1 MLDNF
6 QKDIFKVKVNMYGQ
20 MVIYIKEFI
29 KMEKD
34 KEWEYIKVIIYI

>member
-1 MLDNF
+1 
-6 QKDIFKVKVNMYGQ
+6 MYGQ

-34 KEWEYIKVIIYI
+34 KEWEYIKVIIYLN

>member
-1 MLDNF
+1 
-6 QKDIFKVKVNMYGQ
+6 MYGQ